1 VDPLHDRPKLQT
13 NLQVQLKLYSSL
25 LLIFPE
31 APRDVLSFYRMGRRV
46 VRHLHCPAFAGVRV
60 LDMGNRPKGF
70 TLVELLVVIS
80 IIGLLAALGIPA
92 IKAGQDKAKQAA
104 CASNLKQLGVALSS
118 YLAENN
124 GVFPGLHTQANAT
137 MVWPHRLRPY
147 LGNNQDLFWCPA
159 ENRNAKW
166 PVTYTSP
173 TPHSDPQLASY
184 GYYQGEAIFNP
195 DTRFSYGYNDAG
207 TTGDQGL
214 GSSVDDQTTPLPRI
228 TQIVKPSQMYA
239 IGDTTSD
246 GSWDAALDPTNDRE
260 APKGRHGGGANIL
273 CVDGHVENIKVE
285 NLRSTESR
293 WVSRWNRT
301 GEP

>member
-1 VDPLHDRPKLQT
+1 MDPLHDRPKLQT

-31 APRDVLSFYRMGRRV
+31 APGDVLSFYRMGRRV

-80 IIGLLAALGIPA
+80 IIGLLAGLGIPA
-92 IKAGQDKAKQAA
+92 MKAAQDKAKQAA

-228 TQIVKPSQMYA
+228 TQIVKPSQMVA

>member
-1 VDPLHDRPKLQT
+1 MC
-13 NLQVQLKLYSSL
+13 SSL

-31 APRDVLSFYRMGRRV
+31 PPRDVLSFYRMGRLV
-46 VRHLHCPAFAGVRV
+46 ARHLHRLAFAGVRV

-104 CASNLKQLGVALSS
+104 CSSNLKQLGVALSS

-124 GVFPGLHTQANAT
+124 GVFPGHHT
-137 MVWPHRLRPY
+137 MSGIIVWPHRLRPY
-147 LGNNQDLFWCPA
+147 LGNNHDLFWCPA
-159 ENRNAKW
+159 EDRNTKW

-173 TPHSDPQLASY
+173 TPHSNPQLASY
-184 GYYQGEAIFNP
+184 GYYQGETPFRP
-195 DTRFSYGYNDAG
+195 TTRFSYGYNDWG
-207 TTGDQGL
+207 TGPGGL
-214 GSSVDDQTTPLPRI
+214 GASVDDPNNPLPRI
-228 TQIVKPSQMYA
+228 ANIVKPSQMYA

-246 GSWDAALDPTNDRE
+246 GRWDTAIDPYNDTE
-260 APKGRHGGGANIL
+260 APRGRHGGGANML

-285 NLRSTESR
+285 NLRSRESQ
-293 WVSRWNRT
+293 WASRWNRT